1 MKRIATF
8 AMLLACFVFFS
19 PRGLSNADEEQ
30 HKKPRPPKWE
40 NLSEGIQVMKLWK
53 SSDAPKWPQVAVLL
67 LSGDEYKKYLEAP
80 EDYVNGYKVFA
91 PSSTHK
97 IFGCDYAPPP
107 KAPAKVAGQAQCMV
121 IISHEHPTTSTG
133 TSSCSLEW

>member
-1 MKRIATF
+1 MKRNATL
-8 AMLLACFVFFS
+8 ALLLACLVFFS
-19 PRGLSNADEEQ
+19 PRGLGNADEEQ

-67 LSGDEYKKYLEAP
+67 LSGDEYKKYLDAP

-91 PSSTHK
+91 PSSTHR
-97 IFGCDYAPPP
+97 IFGCDYARPP
-107 KAPAKVAGQAQCMV
+107 KAPPKVEGGAQCMV
-121 IISHEHPTTSTG
+121 IISHEQATTSTG
-133 TSSCSLEW
+133 NSSCSLGW